1 MAKNKLTDLRN
12 HLFETIEGLMD
23 EEKPMD
29 VKRATAVAN
38 VAQAIIGS
46 AKLEIQY
53 LKMRGQ
59 EQEGSAFLEAEAREV
74 RAALPQATPTRKG
87 LSTGRE
93 LGTVPRPA

>member
-23 EEKPMD
+23 AEKPMD

-38 VAQAIIGS
+38 VAQAIISS
-46 AKLEIQY
+46 AKLEVQY

-59 EQEGSAFLEAEAREV
+59 EQEGSTFLEAAPAPRE
-74 RAALPQATPTRKG
+74 LPQVTPVRKG
-87 LSTGRE
+87 LSVGKN
-93 LGTVPRPA
+93 LGPGNVA